1 MKVGPPR
8 VKTSDAILVQF
19 FLSFSIRKIKKK
31 NRKIDRSIERERER
45 ERELFLFLTNTN
57 IKSRG
62 EKFTNVWTR
71 QSDDGV
77 TLRVRLAGEAV

>member
-31 NRKIDRSIERERER
+31 IEKSIDRSR

>member
-19 FLSFSIRKIKKK
+19 LSFSINKIIEKSK
-31 NRKIDRSIERERER
+31 NRSIERER

>member
-19 FLSFSIRKIKKK
+19 FLSFSIRKIKK
-31 NRKIDRSIERERER
+31 NRKIDRSRER

-71 QSDDGV
+71 LSDDGV

>member
-31 NRKIDRSIERERER
+31 IEKSIDRSRER

>member
-31 NRKIDRSIERERER
+31 SKNRSIERERER

>member
-31 NRKIDRSIERERER
+31 SKNRSIERER

>member
-1 MKVGPPR
+1 MTR
-8 VKTSDAILVQF
+8 FSSNSF
-19 FLSFSIRKIKKK
+19 FLGNKKK
-31 NRKIDRSIERERER
+31 SKNRSIER

>member
-19 FLSFSIRKIKKK
+19 FLSFSIRKIKK
-31 NRKIDRSIERERER
+31 NRKIDRSRER

>member
-31 NRKIDRSIERERER
+31 IEKSIDRSRERER
-45 ERELFLFLTNTN
+45 VVFIFNEY
-57 IKSRG
+57 
-62 EKFTNVWTR
+62 
-71 QSDDGV
+71 
-77 TLRVRLAGEAV
+77 

>member
-31 NRKIDRSIERERER
+31 NRKIDRSRERER
-45 ERELFLFLTNTN
+45 ERVVFIFNEY
-57 IKSRG
+57 
-62 EKFTNVWTR
+62 
-71 QSDDGV
+71 
-77 TLRVRLAGEAV
+77 

>member
-31 NRKIDRSIERERER
+31 SKNRSIDRER

>member
-19 FLSFSIRKIKKK
+19 FLSFSIRKIKKIEK
-31 NRKIDRSIERERER
+31 SIDRER

>member
-31 NRKIDRSIERERER
+31 IEKSIDRER

>member
-31 NRKIDRSIERERER
+31 SKNRSIDR

>member
-19 FLSFSIRKIKKK
+19 FLSFSIRKIKK
-31 NRKIDRSIERERER
+31 NRKIDRERER

>member
-31 NRKIDRSIERERER
+31 SKNRSIDRSR

>member
-19 FLSFSIRKIKKK
+19 FLSFSIRKIKK
-31 NRKIDRSIERERER
+31 NRKIDRSIER

-57 IKSRG
+57 IKSRGG

>member
-31 NRKIDRSIERERER
+31 IEKSIDRERER

>member
-19 FLSFSIRKIKKK
+19 FLSFSIRKIKK
-31 NRKIDRSIERERER
+31 NRKIDRSIER

>member
-19 FLSFSIRKIKKK
+19 FLSFSIRKIKK
-31 NRKIDRSIERERER
+31 NRKIDRSRER
-45 ERELFLFLTNTN
+45 ERELFLFLRNKTN